1 MFKNCYAIFHKR
13 FFLIL
18 VQEFLLLSVFT
29 THLSTLKYCELN
41 TNTLIMHADLNIK
54 DFFVKKKSAL
64 LFNTKSI

>member
-1 MFKNCYAIFHKR
+1 MFKNCYVLFHKR

-41 TNTLIMHADLNIK
+41 TNPLIMHADLNIK
-54 DFFVKKKSAL
+54 ELFVKKSAL